1 MDEGLRKSAYE
12 AFRSLGLPAHMTLDE
27 LIDWITARRQRRI
40 IVIETALLAGKSICG
55 LWVPKDKIDVIYHAR
70 TSGPLHRQQMILHE
84 LSHMVLGHDS
94 NPATAERGVSV
105 FKEISGEVVQ
115 RALARGDFRSDA
127 EVTAEYLADYLAS
140 PLRRS
145 QREIFSYEAFFE

>member
-1 MDEGLRKSAYE
+1 MDDGLRRSAYE
-12 AFRSLGLPAHMTLDE
+12 AFLSLGLPSHMTLDE
-27 LIDWITARRQRRI
+27 LIDWVTALRQRRI

-55 LWVPKDKIDVIYHAR
+55 LWVPKNKVDVIYHAR

-94 NPATAERGVSV
+94 NPVTAGQGVSV
-105 FKEISGEVVQ
+105 FREISGEVVQ

-127 EVTAEYLADYLAS
+127 EITAEYLADYLAS
-140 PLRRS
+140 SLRRS
-145 QREIFSYEAFFE
+145 ESEIFSYEAFFE